1 MPKFLLT
8 GSYTAEG
15 TKGVIKDGGSG
26 RKAAAEQAMKAVG
39 AKVDAMYFGFGD
51 TDVILIVDVPDTV
64 SAVALSL
71 AVNSSGKIAVRT
83 TPLITVEEMDAAA
96 KKSVP
101 YRAPGA

>member
-8 GSYTAEG
+8 ASYTAEG
-15 TKGVIKDGGSG
+15 TKAIIKEGGSG
-26 RKAAAEQAMKAVG
+26 RKKAAEQVIAAVG
-39 AKVDAMYFGFGD
+39 GKIEAFYFGFGD
-51 TDVILIVDVPDTV
+51 TDLVIICDVPDAVT
-64 SAVALSL
+64 AVALSL
-71 AVNSSGKIAVRT
+71 AVNSSGKIAVKT